1 MVRINLL
8 PPEIQER
15 RKWDRYY
22 PLVFLMGFVVFAAIG
37 TVAFGL
43 FWYTNSERATLQEYK
58 SQAAQLN
65 AQAAQF
71 AVFEQKE
78 GDLVTKASV
87 TQVALSGRVNWAAL
101 SRDISMIL
109 PDEIWLT
116 SIEGNEDTG
125 LTISGYTP
133 NANPDS
139 SAESYKSIAK
149 MLVLLNAM
157 PELYDLWL
165 TNATVAEYSGTGQQA
180 TDDSAPTLQF
190 QATAKV
196 ATPSTN
202 ATATTTAVLA
212 PPPAGQ

>member
-15 RKWDRYY
+15 RRWDRYY
-22 PLVFLMGFVVFAAIG
+22 PMVFVLGLVIFAAIG
-37 TVAFGL
+37 AVSFGL
-43 FWYTNSERATLQEYK
+43 FWYKSAERSTLQQYK
-58 SQAAQLN
+58 SQAAELN

-78 GDLVTKASV
+78 SELVTKASL
-87 TQVALSGRVNWAAL
+87 TQTALSGRVNWASL
-101 SRDISMIL
+101 CRDISMIL
-109 PDEIWLT
+109 PDEIWLI

-125 LTISGYTP
+125 LTIDGYTP

-139 SAESYKSIAK
+139 SAESYKSLAK
-149 MLVLLNAM
+149 SLVLLNSL
-157 PELYDLWL
+157 PQLYDLWL
-165 TNATVAEYSGTGQQA
+165 TSAQMADFTNGQGK
-180 TDDSAPTLQF
+180 DSVPTLQF

-196 ATPSTN
+196 VKPSTV
-202 ATATTTAVLA
+202 TTGTTAVLA

>member
-15 RKWDRYY
+15 RRWDRYY
-22 PLVFLMGFVVFAAIG
+22 PLVFLLGFVAFAAIG

-58 SQAAQLN
+58 SQAAALQ

-78 GDLVTKASV
+78 SQLVTKASV
-87 TQVALSGRVNWAAL
+87 SQAALTGRVNWAEL
-101 SRDISMIL
+101 CRDISMVM
-109 PDEIWLT
+109 PDEIWLI
-116 SIEGNEDTG
+116 SIQGNEDTG
-125 LTISGYTP
+125 LTLSGYTP
-133 NANPDS
+133 NANPES

-149 MLVLLNAM
+149 MLVLLNAL
-157 PELYDLWL
+157 PQLYDLWL
-165 TNATVAEYSGTGQQA
+165 TNATVSEYTNGTTAEPA
-180 TDDSAPTLQF
+180 ATLQF

-196 ATPSTN
+196 AKPSTP
-202 ATATTTAVLA
+202 TTGTTAVLA